1 MPFLTLVPAKSI
13 LRVPEKY
20 YDMRSEK
27 RVISQI
33 LNAYKPIWSINHATS
48 LMGWDFETYMPR
60 HGTEERG
67 VADSQL
73 HLLHKELL
81 LNKGFIDLVESAKKR
96 EDLSDTEKGIV
107 RVLDRDITR
116 QLRIPKELT
125 EAESLERI
133 RGNMAWRQAREK
145 SDFKVYQPHLQT
157 MIEIKKQ
164 ITDKIGY
171 EKHPYDALLDTFEE
185 ELTVADLDKVF
196 GVLTPHIQKILRKLI
211 DSGSPFCNETDLG
224 KLKCDVQKVNE
235 LNREILT
242 LLQFD
247 MERFRMDVSTHPFTE
262 AMGLND
268 VRITTRYEGSDFKR
282 SISSTIH
289 EAGHALY
296 HLQCDQS
303 LSVTP
308 VEGGSSLALH
318 ESQSRFWEN
327 IVGRSR
333 PFVHLIAPLIR
344 NQVSFAAHAT
354 DDGLYLYLNNV
365 KPDNIRVDADE
376 VTYNLHIAIRYEIEK
391 KIFGGELGISE
402 IPEFWNDRMEQLLG
416 IRPTEDSQGV
426 LQDTH
431 WSSGLFGYFPTYT
444 LGNLVSATIAAKMS
458 KELKDYEEGIS
469 KGNFKP
475 IKEWLRQKIHRHGS
489 VYAPKV
495 LLENTFNEGYNPD
508 YFVTYLQTKY
518 LGS

>member
-1 MPFLTLVPAKSI
+1 
-13 LRVPEKY
+13 
-20 YDMRSEK
+20 MRCK
-27 RVISQI
+27 NPVMNQI
-33 LNAYKPIWSINHATS
+33 LDAYKPIWSLNHASS

-60 HGTEERG
+60 KGTEERG

-81 LNKGFIDLVESAKKR
+81 LNEDFVGLVESAKKL
-96 EDLSDTEKGIV
+96 ENLNDAEKGIV
-107 RVLDRDITR
+107 RVLNRDITK
-116 QLRIPKELT
+116 QTKIPKELT

-133 RGNMAWRQAREK
+133 RGNMVWRQAREK
-145 SDFKVYQPHLQT
+145 SDFMMYAPHLKK

-164 ITDKIGY
+164 IADKIGY
-171 EKHPYDALLDTFEE
+171 EKHPYNALLDTFEE
-185 ELTVADLDKVF
+185 ELTVDDVDKVF
-196 GVLTPHIQKILRKLI
+196 GVLTPRIQKVLKKLV
-211 DSGSPFCNETDLG
+211 DSGSPFCEESKLG
-224 KLKCDVQKVNE
+224 KSKYDIQKLDE
-235 LNREILT
+235 LNHDILT
-242 LLQFD
+242 LLQYD

-262 AMGLND
+262 TMGLND
-268 VRITTRYEGSDFKR
+268 VRITTRYEGTDFKK

-308 VEGGSSLALH
+308 LEGGSSLALH

-327 IVGRSR
+327 IVGRSL
-333 PFVHLIAPLIR
+333 PFVQLTAPLIR
-344 NQVSFAAHAT
+344 KQVSFANQAT
-354 DDGLYLYLNNV
+354 DEELYLYFNNV
-365 KPDNIRVDADE
+365 KPDYIRVDADE
-376 VTYNLHIAIRYEIEK
+376 VTYNLHVAIRYEIEK
-391 KIFGGELGISE
+391 KIFGDELSVSE
-402 IPEFWNDRMEQLLG
+402 IPEFWNDRMDQLLG
-416 IRPTEDSQGV
+416 VRPTKDSQGV

-444 LGNLVSATIAAKMS
+444 LGNLVSAIIASKMR
-458 KELKDYEEGIS
+458 KDLENYEEDIM

-475 IKEWLRQKIHRHGS
+475 VREWLRLKIHQHGS

-495 LLENTFNEGYNPD
+495 LLNNNFNEGYNPD
-508 YFVTYLQTKY
+508 YFVAYIETKY

>member
-1 MPFLTLVPAKSI
+1 MN
-13 LRVPEKY
+13 
-20 YDMRSEK
+20 
-27 RVISQI
+27 QI
-33 LNAYKPIWSINHATS
+33 LDAYKPMWSLNHAIA

-60 HGTEERG
+60 KGMEERG

-81 LNKGFIDLVESAKKR
+81 LNKDFVGLIDSANKL
-96 EDLSDTEKGIV
+96 ENLNDPEKGIV
-107 RVLDRDITR
+107 RVLNRDITKQR
-116 QLRIPKELT
+116 KIPKELT

-145 SDFKVYQPHLQT
+145 SDFAMYAPHLKK
-157 MIEIKKQ
+157 MIEIKRQ
-164 ITDKIGY
+164 IADKIGY

-185 ELTVADLDKVF
+185 ELTVDDLDKVF
-196 GVLTPHIQKILRKLI
+196 GVLTPRIQKVLKKLV
-211 DSGSPFCNETDLG
+211 DSGSPFCEESKLG
-224 KLKCDVQKVNE
+224 KSNYDVQKVEE
-235 LNREILT
+235 LNRDILT
-242 LLQFD
+242 LLQYD

-268 VRITTRYEGSDFKR
+268 VRITTRYEGTDFKK

-296 HLQCDQS
+296 NLQCDQS

-308 VEGGSSLALH
+308 LEGGSSLALH

-327 IVGRSR
+327 IVGRSL
-333 PFVHLIAPLIR
+333 PFVQLITPLIR
-344 NQVSFAAHAT
+344 KQISFANQAT
-354 DDGLYLYLNNV
+354 GEELYLYFNNV
-365 KPDNIRVDADE
+365 KPDYIRVDADE

-391 KIFGGELGISE
+391 KIFGDELNVSE

-416 IRPTEDSQGV
+416 VRPTKDSEGV

-444 LGNLVSATIAAKMS
+444 LGNLVSAIIASKMR
-458 KELKDYEEGIS
+458 KDLEGYEEDIK

-475 IKEWLRQKIHRHGS
+475 IREWLRLKIHQHGS

-495 LLENTFNEGYNPD
+495 LLNNNFNEGYNPD
-508 YFVTYLQTKY
+508 YFVTYIETKY
-518 LGS
+518 LRS

>member
-1 MPFLTLVPAKSI
+1 MLTAQNPLIA
-13 LRVPEKY
+13 
-20 YDMRSEK
+20 
-27 RVISQI
+27 QI
-33 LNAYKPIWSINHATS
+33 LDAYKPIWSISHAIS

-60 HGTEERG
+60 KGTEERG

-81 LNKGFIDLVESAKKR
+81 LSKDFVDLVESGKKQQ
-96 EDLSDTEKGIV
+96 DNLNDAEKGII

-116 QLRIPKELT
+116 QLKIPKELT

-133 RGNMAWRQAREK
+133 RGNMVWRNAREK
-145 SDFKVYQPHLQT
+145 SDFKMYEPHLEK
-157 MIEIKKQ
+157 MIEIKRQ
-164 ITDKIGY
+164 IADKIGY

-185 ELTVADLDKVF
+185 ELTVDDLDKVF
-196 GVLTPHIQKILRKLI
+196 GVLTPRIQNIVKKLV
-211 DSGSPFCNETDLG
+211 DSGSPFCMENGLEKPNYDI
-224 KLKCDVQKVNE
+224 KKVDD
-235 LNREILT
+235 LNRKILT
-242 LLQFD
+242 LLQYD

-268 VRITTRYEGSDFKR
+268 VRVTTRYEGNDFKR

-333 PFVHLIAPLIR
+333 PFVQLIAPLIR
-344 NQVSFAAHAT
+344 KQIGFAGQST
-354 DDGLYLYLNNV
+354 DEEFYLYFNHV
-365 KPDNIRVDADE
+365 KPGHIRVDADE
-376 VTYNLHIAIRYEIEK
+376 VTYNLHIAIRYEVEK
-391 KIFGGELGISE
+391 KIMGGELRVAE

-416 IRPTEDSQGV
+416 VRPAEDSQGV

-444 LGNLVSATIAAKMS
+444 LGNLVSAILASKMR
-458 KELKDYEEGIS
+458 KEVADYDENIRMGEFGLIR
-469 KGNFKP
+469 
-475 IKEWLRQKIHRHGS
+475 EWLRLKIHQHGS
-489 VYAPKV
+489 VYAPKA
-495 LLENTFNEGYNPD
+495 LLKHTFNEEYNPD
-508 YFVTYLQTKY
+508 YFVTYLESKY
-518 LGS
+518 LRGSD

>member
-1 MPFLTLVPAKSI
+1 
-13 LRVPEKY
+13 
-20 YDMRSEK
+20 MRCENP
-27 RVISQI
+27 VMDQI
-33 LNAYKPIWSINHATS
+33 LYAYKPMWSLNHAIS

-60 HGTEERG
+60 KGTEERG

-81 LNKGFIDLVESAKKR
+81 LNKDFVGLVESAKKL
-96 EDLSDTEKGIV
+96 ENLNDPEKGIV
-107 RVLDRDITR
+107 RVLNRDITK
-116 QLRIPKELT
+116 QIKIPKELT

-145 SDFKVYQPHLQT
+145 SDFTMYSHNLKK

-164 ITDKIGY
+164 IADKIGY
-171 EKHPYDALLDTFEE
+171 EKHPYNALLDTFEE
-185 ELTVADLDKVF
+185 ELTVDDLDKVF
-196 GVLTPHIQKILRKLI
+196 GMLTPRIQQVLKKLV
-211 DSGSPFCNETDLG
+211 DSGSPFCKESKLG
-224 KLKCDVQKVNE
+224 KSKYDIQKVEE
-235 LNREILT
+235 LNHDILT
-242 LLQFD
+242 LLQYD
-247 MERFRMDVSTHPFTE
+247 MERCRMDVSTHPFTE

-268 VRITTRYEGSDFKR
+268 VRITTRYEGTDFKK

-303 LSVTP
+303 LSITP
-308 VEGGSSLALH
+308 LEGGSSLALH

-327 IVGRSR
+327 IVGRSL
-333 PFVHLIAPLIR
+333 PFVQLIAPLIR
-344 NQVSFAAHAT
+344 KQVSFENKAT
-354 DDGLYLYLNNV
+354 DEELYLYFNNV
-365 KPDNIRVDADE
+365 KPDYIRVDADE

-391 KIFGGELGISE
+391 KIFGDELSVSE
-402 IPEFWNDRMEQLLG
+402 IPEFWNDRMDQLLG
-416 IRPTEDSQGV
+416 VRPTKDSQGV

-444 LGNLVSATIAAKMS
+444 LGNLVSAIIASKMR
-458 KELKDYEEGIS
+458 KDLEDYEEDIK

-475 IKEWLRQKIHRHGS
+475 IREWLRLKIHQHGS

-495 LLENTFNEGYNPD
+495 LLNNNFNEGYNPD
-508 YFVTYLQTKY
+508 YFVTYIETKY

>member
-1 MPFLTLVPAKSI
+1 MTTNMKSENPI
-13 LRVPEKY
+13 
-20 YDMRSEK
+20 
-27 RVISQI
+27 INQI
-33 LNAYKPIWSINHATS
+33 LDAYKPMWSLGHAVS

-60 HGTEERG
+60 KGTEERG

-73 HLLHKELL
+73 LLLHKELL
-81 LNKGFIDLVESAKKR
+81 LSKNFVDLVESAKKQK
-96 EDLSDTEKGIV
+96 EGLNDVEKGII
-107 RVLDRDITR
+107 RVLDRGITK
-116 QLRIPKELT
+116 QLKIPKELT

-133 RGNMAWRQAREK
+133 RGNMVWRQAREK
-145 SDFKVYQPHLQT
+145 SDFKMYEPHLKN

-164 ITDKIGY
+164 IAEKIGY
-171 EKHPYDALLDTFEE
+171 EKHPYDALLDQFEE
-185 ELTVADLDKVF
+185 DLTVDDLDEVF
-196 GVLTPHIQKILRKLI
+196 GVLTPHIQKILKKLI
-211 DSGSPFCNETDLG
+211 DSDSPFCKGSSNNNHLE
-224 KLKCDVQKVNE
+224 KSKYDVQKVDE
-235 LNREILT
+235 LNREILK
-242 LLQFD
+242 LLQYD

-262 AMGLND
+262 SLGLND
-268 VRITTRYEGSDFKR
+268 VRITTRYEGTDFKR

-308 VEGGSSLALH
+308 VEGGSSLGLH

-333 PFVHLIAPLIR
+333 PFIQLIAPLIR
-344 NQVSFAAHAT
+344 KHVSFANQST
-354 DDGLYLYLNNV
+354 DEELYLYFNSV
-365 KPDNIRVDADE
+365 KPDYIRVDADE

-391 KIFGGELGISE
+391 MIFGGELSVSE
-402 IPEFWNDRMEQLLG
+402 IPQFWNDRMEQLLG
-416 IRPTEDSQGV
+416 VRPTQDSQGV

-444 LGNLVSATIAAKMS
+444 LGNLISAIIASKMR
-458 KELKDYEEGIS
+458 KDLNSYEEDIR
-469 KGNFKP
+469 KGDFGP
-475 IKEWLRQKIHRHGS
+475 IKEWLRLKIHQHGS

-495 LLENTFNEGYNPD
+495 LLKNAFNIDGYDPN
-508 YFVTYLQTKY
+508 YFTTYIESKY

>member
-1 MPFLTLVPAKSI
+1 
-13 LRVPEKY
+13 
-20 YDMRSEK
+20 MRCENP
-27 RVISQI
+27 IMNQI
-33 LNAYKPIWSINHATS
+33 LDAYKPMWSLNHASS

-60 HGTEERG
+60 KGTEERG

-81 LNKGFIDLVESAKKR
+81 LNNDFVGLVESAKKL
-96 EDLSDTEKGIV
+96 ENLNDPEKGIV
-107 RVLDRDITR
+107 RVLNRDITK
-116 QLRIPKELT
+116 QKRIPKELT

-145 SDFKVYQPHLQT
+145 SDFTMYAPHLKK

-164 ITDKIGY
+164 IADKIGY

-196 GVLTPHIQKILRKLI
+196 GILTPRIQKILKKLVE
-211 DSGSPFCNETDLG
+211 SGSPFCKESKLG
-224 KLKCDVQKVNE
+224 KSKYDIQNLDE
-235 LNREILT
+235 LNRDILS
-242 LLQFD
+242 LLQYD

-268 VRITTRYEGSDFKR
+268 VRITTRYEGTDFKK

-308 VEGGSSLALH
+308 LEGGSSLGLH
-318 ESQSRFWEN
+318 ESQSRYWEN
-327 IVGRSR
+327 IVGRSL
-333 PFVHLIAPLIR
+333 PFVQLIAPLIR
-344 NQVSFAAHAT
+344 KQVSFANQAT
-354 DDGLYLYLNNV
+354 DEELYLYFNNV
-365 KPDNIRVDADE
+365 KPDYIRVDADE
-376 VTYNLHIAIRYEIEK
+376 VTYNLHIAIRYEIER
-391 KIFGGELGISE
+391 KIFGDELSISE
-402 IPEFWNDRMEQLLG
+402 IPEFWNDRMDQLLG
-416 IRPTEDSQGV
+416 VRPTKDSQGV

-444 LGNLVSATIAAKMS
+444 LGNLVSAVIASKMR
-458 KELKDYEEGIS
+458 KDLEDYEEDIK

-475 IKEWLRQKIHRHGS
+475 IREWLRLKIHQHGS

-495 LLENTFNEGYNPD
+495 LLNNNFNEGYNPD
-508 YFVTYLQTKY
+508 YFVTYIETKY